1 MIVRMS
7 DREHRRVEVFA
18 MGGTIA
24 MTAAATGGAAV
35 ALTAEQLTTG
45 LPGLADSA
53 ISVGVRDFR
62 RKPGASVTVADI
74 VELAQAIP
82 AALAE
87 GAHGIVVT
95 QGTDTIEETS
105 FLLDLYHPSHQPVV
119 VTGAMRN
126 PSLAGADGP
135 ANLLGAIVTAAH
147 PATTGQGVLV
157 VFADEIHA
165 ARRVRKTHSMNVDTF
180 KSPNGGPIG
189 YVVEGVPIVHNHLS
203 HRLTIPLSTTTT
215 AALARVG
222 IVTIA
227 LGDEGELLDGIENR
241 LDALVIAAM
250 GVGHVPDR
258 LVARLEDLASVMPV
272 VLASRTAAGP
282 VLRKTYGFAGSELDL
297 NRRGLIPAGYLDP
310 YKVRVLLIAALA
322 AQANRA
328 QIAAA
333 VAVAGGYAGPGHW
346 PFTPMRG

>member
-7 DREHRRVEVFA
+7 EREHRRVEVFA

-24 MTAAATGGAAV
+24 MTPAVTGGVTV
-35 ALTAEQLTTG
+35 ALTAEQLIAG
-45 LPGLADSA
+45 VPGLAESG

-62 RKPGASVTVADI
+62 RVPGASVTIPDI

-82 AALAE
+82 IALAE

-105 FLLDLYHPSHQPVV
+105 FLLDLYHPSHQPIV

-126 PSLAGADGP
+126 PSLAGPDGP

-147 PATTGQGVLV
+147 PSTTGQGALV
-157 VFADEIHA
+157 VFADEVHA

-189 YVVEGVPIVHNHLS
+189 YVVEGVPIVHNHLP
-203 HRLTIPLSTTTT
+203 HRVNVPLPATET
-215 AALARVG
+215 LPRVG

-227 LGDEGELLDGIENR
+227 LGDEGELLEGIETK
-241 LDALVIAAM
+241 LDALVVAAM

-258 LVARLEDLASVMPV
+258 LVARLEELAAAMPV

-297 NRRGLIPAGYLDP
+297 NSRGLLPAGYLDP
-310 YKVRVLLIAALA
+310 YKIRVLLIAVLA

-333 VAVAGGYAGPGHW
+333 VAVAGGYAGPEHW
-346 PFTPMRG
+346 PFTPTRG